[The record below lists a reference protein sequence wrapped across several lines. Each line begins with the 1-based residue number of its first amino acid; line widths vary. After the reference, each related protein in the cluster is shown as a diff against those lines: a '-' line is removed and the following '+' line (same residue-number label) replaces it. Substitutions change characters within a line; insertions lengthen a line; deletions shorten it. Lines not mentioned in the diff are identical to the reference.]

1 MDTQR
6 LILVLALGLVLY
18 MIWDAWQREN
28 APQPVTPAEISQ
40 STIQKTHPANQSLDV
55 PVAEAPTK
63 QNASTPG
70 VPAASKREVLQSGKR
85 ITVDTDVFHAVIDTA
100 GGDLR
105 IVDLLKYPIKPHQP
119 DNPFQLMND
128 TLPHLFIAQSGFAN
142 KRPAND
148 GTLTAAP
155 NHYTVYQASRDNYRL
170 GDGEDSVTVD
180 LVWTSPQ
187 GVRFT
192 KRYRF
197 SRGSYL
203 INVDMVV
210 DNRTPQPWRGNL
222 YQQFQRSKE
231 ESKVGIG
238 KIYTYTGG
246 VTYSPEDKYQKISF
260 GDMSDENLNQGVTG
274 GWEAFI
280 QHYFLGAWVPPK
292 DKPYTFYSRKL
303 SEERFVLGMTA
314 SNELRV
320 EPQTSQTLNNKL
332 FVGPKL
338 QHILADIAPGL
349 ELTVDYGVLT
359 IIAKPIYWLL
369 EKIHGLVGNWGW
381 AIILLTLLIKA
392 VFYKLSETSYKSM
405 ANMRKV
411 TPRMQA
417 LKERFGGDRQ
427 KLNQAM
433 MELYKKEKINP
444 MGGCL
449 PILVQIPVFIALY
462 WVLLESVELRQAPWI
477 LWIKD
482 LSVKDPFYVL
492 PILMGIS
499 MFVQQRLNPT
509 PVDPI
514 QAKVMMALPLVF
526 TVFFL
531 FFPAGLVLY
540 WVTNNTLSIAQQWY
554 ITRIVVKA

>member
-6 LILVLALGLVLY
+6 LILVLALGLILY

-28 APQPVTPAEISQ
+28 APRPTETTQAVQPAPSAPS
-40 STIQKTHPANQSLDV
+40 ADASLDV
-55 PVAEAPTK
+55 PVAATAPAAT
-63 QNASTPG
+63 AAAPG
-70 VPAASKREVLQSGKR
+70 VPQAGKREILQSGER
-85 ITVDTDVFHAVIDTA
+85 ITVITDVYHAEIDTV

-105 IVDLLKYPIKPHQP
+105 IVDLLKYPVKPQVP
-119 DNPFQLMND
+119 DIPFRLMND
-128 TLPHLFIAQSGFAN
+128 TLPHLFIAQSGFAS
-142 KRPAND
+142 KRPAGD

-155 NHYTVYQASRDNYRL
+155 NHYTVYQASRKDYRL
-170 GDGEDSVTVD
+170 AEGEDSLTVD
-180 LVWTSPQ
+180 LVWVSPD

-197 SRGSYL
+197 GRDSYL
-203 INVDMVV
+203 VRVDSLVE
-210 DNRTPQPWRGNL
+210 NRARQPWRGNL

-231 ESKVGIG
+231 EVSVGIG
-238 KIYTYTGG
+238 TIYTYTGG
-246 VTYSPEDKYQKISF
+246 VVYTPEDKYQKISF
-260 GDMSDENLNQGVTG
+260 GDMEDENLSLNVTG
-274 GWEAFI
+274 GWQAFI
-280 QHYFLGAWVPPK
+280 QHYFLGAWVPPG
-292 DKPYTFYSRKL
+292 DAPFTFYSRKL
-303 SEERFVLGMTA
+303 PQERFVLGMTA
-314 SNELRV
+314 VNELRV
-320 EPQTSQTLNNKL
+320 EPGSQQVLSNQL
-332 FVGPKL
+332 YVGPKIQSVL
-338 QHILADIAPGL
+338 EEIAPGL

-359 IIAKPIYWLL
+359 IIAKPLFWLL
-369 EKIHGLVGNWGW
+369 QKFHALVGNWGW
-381 AIILLTLLIKA
+381 AIILLTMLIKA

-477 LWIKD
+477 LWIQD
-482 LSVKDPFYVL
+482 LSTKDPYYVL
-492 PILMGIS
+492 PILMGLS
-499 MFVQQRLNPT
+499 MFIQQRLNPT

-531 FFPAGLVLY
+531 FFPSGLVLY
-540 WVTNNTLSIAQQWY
+540 WVVNNTLSIAQQWY
-554 ITRIVVKA
+554 ITRVVVKA

>member
-6 LILVLALGLVLY
+6 LILVLALGLVMY

-28 APQPVTPAEISQ
+28 TPQPVAPTEISK
-40 STIQKTHPANQSLDV
+40 SAAEKTRPSDQSLDV
-55 PVAEAPTK
+55 PLAAVPAEQQGT
-63 QNASTPG
+63 ASG
-70 VPAASKREVLQSGKR
+70 VPAASKREILQSGKR
-85 ITVDTDVFHAVIDTA
+85 ISVVTDVFYAEIDTT

-105 IVDLLKYPIKPHQP
+105 VVDLLKYPIKPHQP
-119 DNPFQLMND
+119 DNPFKLMND

-142 KRPAND
+142 KRPAKD

-155 NHYTVYQASRDNYRL
+155 NHYTVYQTSHDKYRL
-170 GDGEDSVTVD
+170 GEGKDSVTVD
-180 LVWTSPQ
+180 LHWTSPQ
-187 GVRFT
+187 GVRFI

-197 SRGSYL
+197 NRGSYL
-203 INVDMVV
+203 INVDTIV
-210 DNRTPQPWRGNL
+210 DNPTQQTWRGNL
-222 YQQFQRSKE
+222 YQQLQRSEE

-246 VTYSPEDKYQKISF
+246 VIYSPEDKYQKIKF
-260 GDMSDENLNQGVTG
+260 GAMSDENLSRTVTN

-280 QHYFLGAWVPPK
+280 QHYFLGAWIPPRDQAYK
-292 DKPYTFYSRKL
+292 FYSRKL
-303 SEERFVLGMTA
+303 PEERFVLGMTA
-314 SNELRV
+314 TKELHVSPRSR
-320 EPQTSQTLNNKL
+320 EELSNKL

-338 QHILADIAPGL
+338 QDALAKIAPGL
-349 ELTVDYGVLT
+349 ELTVDYGYLT

-381 AIILLTLLIKA
+381 SIILLTMLIKA
-392 VFYKLSETSYKSM
+392 LFYKLSETSYKSM

-449 PILVQIPVFIALY
+449 PILIQIPVFIALY

-482 LSVKDPFYVL
+482 LSTKDPYYVL

-554 ITRIVVKA
+554 ITRVVVKA